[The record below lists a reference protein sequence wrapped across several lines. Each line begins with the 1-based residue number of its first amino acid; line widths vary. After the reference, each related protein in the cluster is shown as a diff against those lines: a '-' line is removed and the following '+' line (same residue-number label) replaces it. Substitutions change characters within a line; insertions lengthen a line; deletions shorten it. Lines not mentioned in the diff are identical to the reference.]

1 MRTDDFTSAAPGSL
15 VAIGGGIQ
23 AYRPAPLPPVL
34 TLSLAESRV
43 LSEAEHALGELSGA
57 GSMLPNPDLLIR
69 PFLRRE
75 AVLSSR
81 IEGTIA
87 TIGQLALFEEANAP
101 ESETGDVREVFNY
114 LAALDAGF
122 DSIAQGYPISNWLMR
137 QLHKQLMTNVRGS
150 DQSPGSFRVKQNAIG
165 VRGRGF
171 DHASYI
177 PPPPTDLPELL
188 GDLERFIQQ
197 PAEMPVLAQ
206 IALVH
211 YQFEAIHPFMDGNGR
226 IGRLLIALL
235 LCQYG
240 VLSQPLLYLSD
251 YFERNRDEYIYRL
264 LSVSQRGEWN
274 EWISFF
280 ATGVAEQARDARE
293 RAKALLDLW
302 QSYRRRI
309 QASGHSSRTLT
320 LVDWLFDR
328 PTLTVTRAAQGLEVT
343 PRAAGNLVEKLVQ
356 AGILTE
362 ITGRPRY
369 RMFVANEILELTE
382 RRTATA

>member
-1 MRTDDFTSAAPGSL
+1 MRTEDFTSVMPGSL
-15 VAIGGGIQ
+15 VAIGGGLH
-23 AYRPAPLPPVL
+23 AYKPNPLPPVL
-34 TLSLAESRV
+34 TLSLPESRL

-87 TIGQLALFEEANAP
+87 TIQQLALFEEANAP
-101 ESETGDVREVFNY
+101 ETETGDVREVFNY
-114 LAALDAGF
+114 LAALNAGLEAI
-122 DSIAQGYPISNWLMR
+122 SQGYPISNWLIR
-137 QLHKQLMTNVRGS
+137 QLHEQLMTNVRGS
-150 DQSPGSFRVKQNAIG
+150 DQNPGSFRVEQNAIG

-171 DHASYI
+171 EQASYI

-197 PAEMPVLAQ
+197 PADMPVLAQ
-206 IALVH
+206 IALIH

-226 IGRLLIALL
+226 IGRLLISML
-235 LCQYG
+235 LCKYA
-240 VLSQPLLYLSD
+240 VMSQPLLYLSD
-251 YFERNRDEYIYRL
+251 YFERNRDEYISYL

-274 EWISFF
+274 NWISFF
-280 ATGVAEQARDARE
+280 AVGVAEQARDARQ

-302 QSYRRRI
+302 QSYRERI
-309 QASGHSSRTLT
+309 QASGHSSRALT

-328 PTLTVTRAAQGLEVT
+328 PTLTVTRAAKGLEVT
-343 PRAAGNLVEKLVQ
+343 PRAAGNLVEKLVH

-362 ITGRPRY
+362 ITGKSRY
-369 RMFVANEILELTE
+369 RLFVANEILALTE
-382 RRTATA
+382 KRASIS

>member
-206 IALVH
+206 IAQVH

>member
-1 MRTDDFTSAAPGSL
+1 M
-15 VAIGGGIQ
+15 
-23 AYRPAPLPPVL
+23 Y
-34 TLSLAESRV
+34 
-43 LSEAEHALGELSGA
+43 
-57 GSMLPNPDLLIR
+57 
-69 PFLRRE
+69 
-75 AVLSSR
+75 
-81 IEGTIA
+81 
-87 TIGQLALFEEANAP
+87 
-101 ESETGDVREVFNY
+101 
-114 LAALDAGF
+114 
-122 DSIAQGYPISNWLMR
+122 
-137 QLHKQLMTNVRGS
+137 
-150 DQSPGSFRVKQNAIG
+150 
-165 VRGRGF
+165 
-171 DHASYI
+171 
-177 PPPPTDLPELL
+177 
-188 GDLERFIQQ
+188 
-197 PAEMPVLAQ
+197 
-206 IALVH
+206 
-211 YQFEAIHPFMDGNGR
+211 GNGR

>member
-150 DQSPGSFRVKQNAIG
+150 DQSPGSCRFNQKSNC

>member
-87 TIGQLALFEEANAP
+87 TIGQLALFEGANAP

>member
-150 DQSPGSFRVKQNAIG
+150 ESRV
-165 VRGRGF
+165 V
-171 DHASYI
+171 
-177 PPPPTDLPELL
+177 
-188 GDLERFIQQ
+188 
-197 PAEMPVLAQ
+197 
-206 IALVH
+206 
-211 YQFEAIHPFMDGNGR
+211 
-226 IGRLLIALL
+226 
-235 LCQYG
+235 
-240 VLSQPLLYLSD
+240 
-251 YFERNRDEYIYRL
+251 
-264 LSVSQRGEWN
+264 
-274 EWISFF
+274 
-280 ATGVAEQARDARE
+280 
-293 RAKALLDLW
+293 
-302 QSYRRRI
+302 
-309 QASGHSSRTLT
+309 
-320 LVDWLFDR
+320 
-328 PTLTVTRAAQGLEVT
+328 
-343 PRAAGNLVEKLVQ
+343 
-356 AGILTE
+356 
-362 ITGRPRY
+362 
-369 RMFVANEILELTE
+369 
-382 RRTATA
+382 

>member
-57 GSMLPNPDLLIR
+57 ESMLPNPDLLIR